1 MNFKEGIP
9 IYRQIIKDVKSKI
22 VSGYYQ
28 PGQRIE
34 SVRELASIYEVN
46 PNTIQKALS
55 EMEIINLL
63 RADGPNGRYITE
75 NNSLIDMLKHET
87 IVEIVNDFVIHM
99 KQIGLSIEDTIELV
113 KKSSEGDYNE

>member
-55 EMEIINLL
+55 EMEMGNLL
-63 RADGPNGRYITE
+63 RADGPYGRYITD
-75 NNSLIDMLKHET
+75 NNVLIDMVKDET
-87 IVEIVNDFVIHM
+87 IVEIVNDFVMHM
-99 KQIGLSIEDTIELV
+99 KQIGLSVDDTIELI